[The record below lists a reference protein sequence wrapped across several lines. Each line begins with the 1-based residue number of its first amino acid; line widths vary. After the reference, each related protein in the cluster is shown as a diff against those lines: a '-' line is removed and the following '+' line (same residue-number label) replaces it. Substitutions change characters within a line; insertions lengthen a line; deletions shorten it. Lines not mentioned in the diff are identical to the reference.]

1 MSATDE
7 SPAFESKL
15 PEGRQRFLA
24 HAIDH
29 AFAVG
34 RRTAEDFLRHFPP
47 AAIMSGLEGEPERR
61 AQILVVCTGV
71 RQKIASKKSAESCA
85 EDLQIALDEEE
96 TDAATVLTLLDPD
109 DRVRYLDAPALWA
122 FLTEGEPWRDE
133 SATAREHVARLIDHA
148 LAEGLVT
155 HREMVEAVSVGALT
169 EQLPREALGLV
180 LAAALAQA
188 RDGAPFDEEKLLAV
202 VPPATL
208 AAHVPLTDL
217 WDRVVVSKVALRHGF
232 TGGGTAPAPAPPEPR
247 PKAKKKGKDLPA
259 PAPEPAPT
267 PAADLDLPID
277 DLLGLDE

>member
-7 SPAFESKL
+7 SPPFESKL

-29 AFAVG
+29 AFAIG

-47 AAIMSGLEGEPERR
+47 AAIMAGLEAERR

-71 RQKIASKKSAESCA
+71 RQKIATKKSAESCA

-148 LAEGLVT
+148 LAEGLLT

-232 TGGGTAPAPAPPEPR
+232 AGGEAAPAPEPR
-247 PKAKKKGKDLPA
+247 PKAKKAKQPAEPAREPAAEAA
-259 PAPEPAPT
+259 PA